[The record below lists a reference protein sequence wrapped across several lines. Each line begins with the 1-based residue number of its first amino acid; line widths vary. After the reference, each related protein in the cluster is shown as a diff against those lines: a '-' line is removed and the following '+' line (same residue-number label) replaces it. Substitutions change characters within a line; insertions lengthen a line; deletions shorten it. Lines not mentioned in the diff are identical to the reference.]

1 MQVQFLAWEEPL
13 EEGMTTN
20 PSILSWKIPWTEE
33 PGGLQS
39 LGSPKSMT

>member
-20 PSILSWKIPWTEE
+20 PSILSWKIPWIEE
-33 PGGLQS
+33 PAGL
-39 LGSPKSMT
+39 